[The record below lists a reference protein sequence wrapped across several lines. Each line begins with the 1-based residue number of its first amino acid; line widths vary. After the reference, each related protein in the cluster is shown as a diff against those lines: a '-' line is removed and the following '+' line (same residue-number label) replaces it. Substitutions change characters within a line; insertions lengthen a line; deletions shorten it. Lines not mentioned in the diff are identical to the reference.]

1 MDYHALAEQLMDL
14 HVLLHQSPAGRQLE
28 DLDRGTSLAL
38 GYLMANHKMAHPKE
52 LGRGMAVSSA
62 RVAALLNHLEDQG
75 LIRRTAD
82 PDDNRQT
89 IVSLTAAGEE
99 RIRQRRAQA
108 VALLAQLLER
118 LGPEDAAAYL
128 RLRKKL
134 IEALP
139 EA

>member
-1 MDYHALAEQLMDL
+1 MDYRALAEQLMDL

-38 GYLMANHKMAHPKE
+38 GYLMAHHKMAHPKE

-62 RVAALLNHLEDQG
+62 RVAALLNHLEEQG

-108 VALLAQLLER
+108 RASPR
-118 LGPEDAAAYL
+118 LGLVHGA
-128 RLRKKL
+128 
-134 IEALP
+134 
-139 EA
+139 

>member
-38 GYLMANHKMAHPKE
+38 GYLMAHHKMAHPKE

-62 RVAALLNHLEDQG
+62 PVAALLNHLEEQG

>member
-38 GYLMANHKMAHPKE
+38 GYLMAHHKMAHPKE

-62 RVAALLNHLEDQG
+62 RVAALL
-75 LIRRTAD
+75 
-82 PDDNRQT
+82 
-89 IVSLTAAGEE
+89 
-99 RIRQRRAQA
+99 AQ
-108 VALLAQLLER
+108 VLER

>member
-38 GYLMANHKMAHPKE
+38 GYLMAHHKMAHPQE

>member
-38 GYLMANHKMAHPKE
+38 GYLMAHHKMAHPKA

-62 RVAALLNHLEDQG
+62 RVAALLNHLEEQG

-108 VALLAQLLER
+108 VTLLAQVLER

>member
-38 GYLMANHKMAHPKE
+38 GYLMAHHKMAHPKE

-62 RVAALLNHLEDQG
+62 RVAALLNHLEEQG

-108 VALLAQLLER
+108 VALRAQVLER

>member
-1 MDYHALAEQLMDL
+1 
-14 HVLLHQSPAGRQLE
+14 
-28 DLDRGTSLAL
+28 
-38 GYLMANHKMAHPKE
+38 MAHHKMAHPKE

>member
-38 GYLMANHKMAHPKE
+38 GYLMAHHKMAHPKE

-62 RVAALLNHLEDQG
+62 RVAALLNPLADQG
-75 LIRRTAD
+75 LIRRSAD
-82 PDDNRQT
+82 PDAHRQT
-89 IVSLTAAGEE
+89 IPSPPAAGEE

>member
-38 GYLMANHKMAHPKE
+38 GYLMAHHKMAHPKE
-52 LGRGMAVSSA
+52 LGQGMAVSSA
-62 RVAALLNHLEDQG
+62 RVAALLNHLEGQG

>member
-38 GYLMANHKMAHPKE
+38 GYLMAHHKMAHPKE
-52 LGRGMAVSSA
+52 LDRGMAVSSA

-89 IVSLTAAGEE
+89 IVSLTAAGEG

>member
-1 MDYHALAEQLMDL
+1 MDYRALAEQLMDL

-38 GYLMANHKMAHPKE
+38 GYLMAHHKMAHPKE

-62 RVAALLNHLEDQG
+62 RVAALLNHLEEQG

-82 PDDNRQT
+82 PDDTRQT

>member
-1 MDYHALAEQLMDL
+1 MDYRALAEQLMDL

-38 GYLMANHKMAHPKE
+38 GYLMAHHKMAHPKE

-75 LIRRTAD
+75 LIRRTAA
-82 PDDNRQT
+82 PDGNPQT

-108 VALLAQLLER
+108 VALLAQVLER

>member
-38 GYLMANHKMAHPKE
+38 GYLMAHHKMAHPKE

-62 RVAALLNHLEDQG
+62 RVAALLNHLEGQG
-75 LIRRTAD
+75 LIRRPAD

-89 IVSLTAAGEE
+89 IVSPTAAGEE

>member
-38 GYLMANHKMAHPKE
+38 GYLMAHHKMAHPKE

-62 RVAALLNHLEDQG
+62 RVAALLNHLEGQG
-75 LIRRTAD
+75 LIPRPAD

-134 IEALP
+134 IGGLP